1 MIATIGRYLDPET
14 VFAEILFG
22 LIMALTFTLG
32 ASLVVGPDPDRSYEI
47 IYGVVT
53 CNLAW
58 GLIDGVFYVLG
69 ELFVLGR
76 RGMRIGRVQTARSR
90 EEAMLGIR
98 QEFDE
103 RIAAITTPEERE
115 RIYGAIHQLVTRT
128 AVPATRP
135 TREGLLGALLV
146 FALVSATSLPV
157 LLPALVLGDPS
168 AALKIAN
175 VLLVVCLFLTGRAMA
190 KAVGG
195 RGIWFGL
202 IMAALGMVLVGI
214 AKALGG

>member
-14 VFAEILFG
+14 VFAELLFG

-32 ASLVVGPDPDRSYEI
+32 ASLVVGTDTDRSREI
-47 IYGVVT
+47 IYGVVA

-58 GLIDGVFYVLG
+58 GLIDGVFHVLG
-69 ELFVLGR
+69 ELFELGR
-76 RGMRIGRVQTARSR
+76 RGMLIKRVQTPRSR

-98 QEFDE
+98 EEFDE

-115 RIYGAIHQLVTRT
+115 RIYGTIHQLVMRM
-128 AVPATRP
+128 AVPETRP

-157 LLPALVLGDPS
+157 LLPALVLEDPG

-175 VLLVVCLFLTGRAMA
+175 VLLVACLFLTGRAMA
-190 KAVGG
+190 KAAGG
-195 RGIWFGL
+195 HGNRFGL
-202 IMAALGMVLVGI
+202 IMAAVGLVLVGI